1 MSQGEHFAVRPIAH
15 LARLEL
21 SETQLAEYA
30 VQLDQI
36 LGYVAKLD
44 ALDVTGVAPLAH
56 PNPVYDVTRDDATGP
71 GMTVELALLNAPRA
85 AQDQFSVPK
94 VVE

>member
-1 MSQGEHFAVRPIAH
+1 MSQEEHFAVRHIAH

-21 SETQLAEYA
+21 SEAQLAEYS
-30 VQLDQI
+30 VQLDHI

-44 ALDVTGVAPLAH
+44 ALDVTGVEPLAH
-56 PNPVYDVTRDDATGP
+56 PNPVYDVTREDATRP
-71 GMTVELALLNAPRA
+71 GLTVDLALLNAPRA
-85 AQDQFSVPK
+85 AQNQFSVPK

>member
-1 MSQGEHFAVRPIAH
+1 MSQEEHFAVRPIAH

-21 SETQLAEYA
+21 SEAQLAEYS
-30 VQLDQI
+30 VQLDHI

-44 ALDVTGVAPLAH
+44 ALDVTGVEPLAH
-56 PNPVYDVTRDDATGP
+56 PNPVYDVTREDGTRP
-71 GMTVELALLNAPRA
+71 GLTVDLALLNAPRA